1 MMGLDEYA
9 GFFHVRIL
17 RHSIGRTHKIRLR
30 QVILSM
36 NRCNIM
42 GFPSPG
48 NDRRL
53 VIHLAL
59 PPVLIPVVGVV
70 HCDRP

>member
-1 MMGLDEYA
+1 
-9 GFFHVRIL
+9 
-17 RHSIGRTHKIRLR
+17 
-30 QVILSM
+30 
-36 NRCNIM
+36 M